1 MQKTRLLTLTA
12 ANTLASLSASPVVYE
27 INSAVFNDSS
37 TLSGTFTHDASTGIF
52 SNIDINGVLSNY
64 FQANTYTNFDVSG
77 NIIDPSGSLID
88 PSGSL
93 IDPSGN
99 GISNAFHFNDQSI
112 IPTLF
117 EDDLLLKNFDLF
129 GNNLISLNLVFKI
142 DASSNLF
149 QSQIEPGSLT
159 TSNSIESYDPS
170 SNLFNHGSSIAAMV
184 NGQNKSSY
192 LTSGVL
198 TVIPE
203 PKSTFQTL
211 IGLLVLLCGGFIFRR
226 RPLEQ
231 IKR

>member
-1 MQKTRLLTLTA
+1 MKKTRLLTLTA
-12 ANTLASLSASPVVYE
+12 ANTLASLSAKPVVYE
-27 INSAVFNDSS
+27 INSAFFDDSS
-37 TLSGTFTHDASTGIF
+37 TLGGTFTHDASTGIF

-64 FQANTYTNFDVSG
+64 FQENTYTNFDVSG
-77 NIIDPSGSLID
+77 NIIDPSGSLIG
-88 PSGSL
+88 PF
-93 IDPSGN
+93 GN

-112 IPTLF
+112 VPILF

-129 GNNLISLNLVFKI
+129 GNNIISLNLFFTI

-149 QSQIEPGSLT
+149 QGQIEPGSLT
-159 TSNSIESYDPS
+159 ASNSIELYDPS
-170 SNLFNHGSSIAAMV
+170 YNLFDHGSYITVLV
-184 NGQNKSSY
+184 NGQNKSSN
-192 LTSGVL
+192 LNSGVL

-231 IKR
+231 IKH